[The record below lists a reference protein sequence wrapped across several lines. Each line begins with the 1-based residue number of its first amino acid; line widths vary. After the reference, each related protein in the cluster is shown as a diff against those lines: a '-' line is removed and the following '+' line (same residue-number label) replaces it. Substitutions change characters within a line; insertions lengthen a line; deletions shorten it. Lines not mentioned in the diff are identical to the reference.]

1 MTIQNVK
8 VITDAIKQH
17 LRSLKDPATLEQVQ
31 QLLSKAMAFVT
42 LLSATFSTITTITN
56 AIHPSSS
63 DPEDARIIA
72 ENPTLD
78 QLTQPLDVSRVWED
92 SQIRTDIA
100 FILNR
105 SRTDTDRT
113 PLNPDIELSIQAQHW
128 AERNAITNSFRKTP
142 AEVIMVQTVLPNEQA
157 TAVAFLD
164 LWFQDPASQA
174 ALATKDAAIIGVGV
188 ASAAGKTY
196 AVIQLAR

>member
-1 MTIQNVK
+1 MAIQSVK
-8 VITDAIKQH
+8 VITDAVKQH

-31 QLLSKAMAFVT
+31 QLLSKVMAVVT
-42 LLSATFSTITTITN
+42 VLSATFSTIVTVSHTFN
-56 AIHPSSS
+56 PRSSGY
-63 DPEDARIIA
+63 EDARILA

-78 QLTQPLDVSRVWED
+78 QLTQPLDISRVWED

-105 SRTDTDRT
+105 SRTDTHRN

-128 AERNAITNSFRKTP
+128 AERNAITNSFRETP
-142 AEVIMVQTVLPNEQA
+142 AEVIMVQTALPNEQA

-164 LWFQDPASQA
+164 LWFQDAASQA